1 MRNRT
6 EEYVNELTTQ
16 KNFNARIWMRAS
28 PRETNEHRCRQVFI
42 LSPPYRRPHLTA
54 FVGTLEQH
62 KDDRVCG
69 GTGGV
74 QYQSLSPLL
83 PFDQL
88 LLRICEAA
96 PTFNEHTAHIK
107 ICSRIFRTSQIQN
120 RTHLWPANFPFTM
133 HSLYLASSSVRWGFC
148 KHDDAHRFCID
159 FFRIHFLRGA
169 IQQFYIIVCLLLPP
183 SFFLRRIIAN
193 HRPTSY

>member
-1 MRNRT
+1 MNESKPKRN
-6 EEYVNELTTQ
+6 
-16 KNFNARIWMRAS
+16 KRAS
-28 PRETNEHRCRQVFI
+28 M
-42 LSPPYRRPHLTA
+42 SPGIHPQSPQSPYRRPHLTA

-74 QYQSLSPLL
+74 QYQSLSSLL

-120 RTHLWPANFPFTM
+120 RAHL
-133 HSLYLASSSVRWGFC
+133 
-148 KHDDAHRFCID
+148 
-159 FFRIHFLRGA
+159 
-169 IQQFYIIVCLLLPP
+169 
-183 SFFLRRIIAN
+183 
-193 HRPTSY
+193 

>member
-1 MRNRT
+1 MR
-6 EEYVNELTTQ
+6 EYEWEQAQEKQTSIDV
-16 KNFNARIWMRAS
+16 ARYS
-28 PRETNEHRCRQVFI
+28 SSVPQ
-42 LSPPYRRPHLTA
+42 SPYRRPHLTATA

-120 RTHLWPANFPFTM
+120 RAHLWPANFPFTM